1 MIINIYLH
9 VNTLIS
15 KKGETMIF
23 LTIPDINGQTITI
36 NPNQISL
43 IMESPK
49 NNEFW
54 IVLGKHSIE
63 ITDEI
68 YCDVLRHIDRITID
82 VAETN
87 TIPKD
92 MKCEDLEF
100 TVRTANCLYNA
111 DIIYVHQLLEL
122 TKTDLL
128 KMKNMGRKSLNEI
141 RGILEER
148 FNAKL
153 KGDQ

>member
-1 MIINIYLH
+1 
-9 VNTLIS
+9 
-15 KKGETMIF
+15 MIF
-23 LTIPDINGQTITI
+23 LTIPSVDGATFTI
-36 NPNQISL
+36 NPNQITFIGHFSDDKYYVNF
-43 IMESPK
+43 SS
-49 NNEFW
+49 NC
-54 IVLGKHSIE
+54 IE
-63 ITDEI
+63 IKEEI
-68 YCDVLRHIDRITID
+68 YTDLLRHIDRVIID

-92 MKCEDLEF
+92 MKCEDLQF

-148 FNAKL
+148 LNAKL

>member
-1 MIINIYLH
+1 
-9 VNTLIS
+9 
-15 KKGETMIF
+15 MIF
-23 LTIPDINGQTITI
+23 LTIPSLNGETFTI
-36 NPNQISL
+36 NPNQIIFIGDL
-43 IMESPK
+43 TNGECWIQLPK
-49 NNEFW
+49 T
-54 IVLGKHSIE
+54 SIRISE
-63 ITDEI
+63 EI
-68 YCDVLRHIDRITID
+68 YTDLLRHIDRVIID